1 MKTEFLKSLG
11 IDDENIKKIMAEN
24 GKDIEAEKAKTTAVQ
39 NELTASKE
47 KLTSYESEITKLKES
62 TADHDKLTAKIAELE
77 KAAADRK
84 AADDKAAADK
94 ILADRFNAVAVEKKF
109 VNDITKNGIMA
120 EFGTAIS
127 DKANTGKADKD
138 ILDALLKDR
147 EGILANPNPG
157 VDIPGINTNAALP
170 PDIKALNE
178 MSYEDYKKYR
188 STN

>member
-24 GKDIEAEKAKTTAVQ
+24 GKDIEAEKAKTTSVQ
-39 NELTASKE
+39 NELTATKE
-47 KLTSYESEITKLKES
+47 KLTTYEGEISKLKES
-62 TADHDKLTAKIAELE
+62 SANNDELTKKIEELE

-84 AADDKAAADK
+84 AADEKAASDKA
-94 ILADRFNAVAVEKKF
+94 LADRFGAVIADKKF

-120 EFGTAIS
+120 EFGTAIA

-188 STN
+188 ATN